1 MSKPVRD
8 CVMPAHALQT
18 FRALIGTITL
28 LVSLCAW
35 LTAQE
40 TAPIAQDQI
49 GTWYTTQK
57 GDSLSSLARQQY
69 KGSPLRLEVLRD
81 AIASANPELAKR
93 KTSVLRPGTKLVLPE
108 HGWIMMQAVSPHLS
122 AKELA
127 QWLPPQEAIDTTP
140 KRDWV
145 RFP

>member
-1 MSKPVRD
+1 MEPCKGPW
-8 CVMPAHALQT
+8 
-18 FRALIGTITL
+18 IGTITL
-28 LVSLCAW
+28 LIAMCAW
-35 LTAQE
+35 MPAHAGEATPNGTRQE
-40 TAPIAQDQI
+40 ATPPLSQNQA

-57 GDSLSSLARQQY
+57 GDSLLSLARTQY

-81 AIASANPELAKR
+81 AIAAANPELAQR
-93 KTSVLRPGTKLVLPE
+93 KTSALRPGTKLVLPE
-108 HGWIMMQAVSPHLS
+108 HSWVMLQTMSPYLS

-127 QWLPPQEAIDTTP
+127 QWLPPSEAADTTP